1 VNKGFNLGAVRI
13 CAFAAMTAL
22 AAWSGSLLAQQ
33 GAAARPAPAR
43 TAATAQAPAPVVR
56 PAAATVS
63 VEPDP
68 ALVQK
73 YCVTCHNARAKTG
86 GLSLEGMS
94 PADTGAHAEIW
105 EKAARK
111 IRGGMMPPQGMPR
124 PDEATLDTFVTA
136 LEGKLEAQAR
146 QHPDPGFKTVHRL
159 NRTEYGNAVR
169 DLLSLEVNVAELLPA
184 DDESNGFDNQAGVL
198 RVSPS
203 LLEQY
208 LAAARRISSLAVGTD
223 KDVVRLAFDIPP
235 DDSQQEQVD
244 GLPLGTR
251 GGLLFRHTFPQDGQ
265 YEFGVFLTRNIVGY
279 MTGLEFAHTLEISL
293 DGERVFSAQVGG
305 EKDNLA
311 SDTNMSEAANA
322 IDQRLKTRVAVTAG
336 PHDVGVTFV
345 LRNRAESDEPLQLHE
360 RHHDL
365 QDMNGLPLIDWV
377 SLTGPFDV
385 TGPGS
390 TPSRARIFTC
400 TPTRAAEEAA
410 CARTILGGLARR
422 AYRRPVG
429 PDDMAPVLE
438 QYAAGRAKGS
448 FEQGIEHGLRLIL
461 ANPKFLFRTEAPLP
475 AAQAIGPVSDIELA
489 SRLSFFLW
497 SSMPD
502 EKLLNVAA
510 RGQLR
515 QPLTLEREVRR
526 MLKDPRSKALVENF
540 AGQWLMLR
548 NLRGHIPTPGDFPDF
563 DNELRQGFRH
573 ETELFVESIFR
584 EDRGVMELLT
594 ADYTFV
600 NARLA
605 RHYGIPNIYGSH
617 YRRVTLPGQARRGL
631 LGQGSV
637 LTVTS
642 YPNRTSPVLRGKW
655 ILENILGTPPPAPP
669 PNVPALDENKA
680 GEEAKSQRERLEAHR
695 RSPACASCHRV
706 MDPLGFALENFDG
719 IGEWRVK
726 EVGGRID
733 PTGQL
738 ADGSAVDGPVALRR
752 ALTKKPEL
760 FVRTVTEKLM
770 TYGLG
775 RGMEYSDMPTIRAI
789 ARDASRDDYRFSSIV
804 IGIVKSPAFQMK
816 RSPRP
821 DGTLAASADGT
832 VDRRP

>member
-1 VNKGFNLGAVRI
+1 
-13 CAFAAMTAL
+13 
-22 AAWSGSLLAQQ
+22 
-33 GAAARPAPAR
+33 
-43 TAATAQAPAPVVR
+43 
-56 PAAATVS
+56 
-63 VEPDP
+63 
-68 ALVQK
+68 
-73 YCVTCHNARAKTG
+73 
-86 GLSLEGMS
+86 
-94 PADTGAHAEIW
+94 
-105 EKAARK
+105 
-111 IRGGMMPPQGMPR
+111 
-124 PDEATLDTFVTA
+124 
-136 LEGKLEAQAR
+136 
-146 QHPDPGFKTVHRL
+146 
-159 NRTEYGNAVR
+159 
-169 DLLSLEVNVAELLPA
+169 
-184 DDESNGFDNQAGVL
+184 
-198 RVSPS
+198 
-203 LLEQY
+203 
-208 LAAARRISSLAVGTD
+208 
-223 KDVVRLAFDIPP
+223 
-235 DDSQQEQVD
+235 
-244 GLPLGTR
+244 
-251 GGLLFRHTFPQDGQ
+251 
-265 YEFGVFLTRNIVGY
+265 
-279 MTGLEFAHTLEISL
+279 
-293 DGERVFSAQVGG
+293 
-305 EKDNLA
+305 
-311 SDTNMSEAANA
+311 
-322 IDQRLKTRVAVTAG
+322 
-336 PHDVGVTFV
+336 
-345 LRNRAESDEPLQLHE
+345 
-360 RHHDL
+360 
-365 QDMNGLPLIDWV
+365 
-377 SLTGPFDV
+377 
-385 TGPGS
+385 
-390 TPSRARIFTC
+390 
-400 TPTRAAEEAA
+400 
-410 CARTILGGLARR
+410 
-422 AYRRPVG
+422 
-429 PDDMAPVLE
+429 
-438 QYAAGRAKGS
+438 
-448 FEQGIEHGLRLIL
+448 
-461 ANPKFLFRTEAPLP
+461 
-475 AAQAIGPVSDIELA
+475 
-489 SRLSFFLW
+489 
-497 SSMPD
+497 
-502 EKLLNVAA
+502 
-510 RGQLR
+510 
-515 QPLTLEREVRR
+515 
-526 MLKDPRSKALVENF
+526 
-540 AGQWLMLR
+540 MLR

-804 IGIVKSPAFQMK
+804 VGIVKSPAFQMK